1 MLVKSRQALS
11 MFLTL
16 LASVMSSVASAQ
28 SNREGPVSEEVF
40 YPSDPGTVI
49 AGTLEKPPAA
59 GDRRLP
65 VVVIISGTGPWTR
78 GGWEKMRASLHAAVL
93 ATLVYDK
100 RGLGQSTGTF
110 VDTIPAMQRD
120 VAAAVA
126 FLRTRQD
133 IDHQR
138 IALMGISQGAVAAP
152 LVAAADPAIAA
163 VVMLSGPVG
172 PRGELFLGILRGHLK
187 NAGKTSVQIDQVAAA
202 VSAWMDARS
211 RVVDASE
218 TANLR
223 KAAVDAFAEVGFP
236 PDQAENFVT
245 ALDDDVVLSMFDV
258 APDRALEKLRMPTLA
273 IYGSKDDVIAPYL
286 SLEAATAA
294 LQGNPDAIV
303 VVVPDMTH
311 ELQRATPATST
322 ATAPEDGTM
331 SVVTELVGIWLAQ
344 RLVRLPDGPE

>member
-1 MLVKSRQALS
+1 MKSRQALVV
-11 MFLTL
+11 FLIW
-16 LASVMSSVASAQ
+16 LASVMSSVANAELI
-28 SNREGPVSEEVF
+28 NEAPRGEEVR
-40 YPSDPGTVI
+40 YPSDPGTMI
-49 AGTLEKPPAA
+49 AATLEKPPSAD
-59 GDRRLP
+59 DRRHP

-78 GGWEKMRASLHAAVL
+78 GGWEKMRASLHAAGL
-93 ATLVYDK
+93 ATLTYDK

-110 VDTIPAMQRD
+110 VDTIPVMERD

-152 LVAAADPAIAA
+152 IVASADPAIAA

-172 PRGELFLGILRGHLK
+172 PRGELFLGILRSHLW
-187 NAGKTSVQIDQVAAA
+187 NAGKTSVQLDRVAAA

-211 RVVDASE
+211 RVADASA

-223 KAAVDAFAEVGFP
+223 KAAVEAFAGVGFP
-236 PDQAENFVT
+236 QDQAENFAA

-258 APDRALEKLRMPTLA
+258 APDRALEKLHMPTLA

-311 ELQRATPATST
+311 ELQRATPTTST

-331 SVVTELVGIWLAQ
+331 PVVTELVGNWLAK
-344 RLVRLPDGPE
+344 RLVRLPDGP

>member
-1 MLVKSRQALS
+1 MLVKSRQALA

-16 LASVMSSVASAQ
+16 LASVVSPVATAQ
-28 SNREGPVSEEVF
+28 PISKGPVREDVRYSSA
-40 YPSDPGTVI
+40 PDTVI
-49 AGTLEKPPAA
+49 AATLEKPPSTF
-59 GDRRLP
+59 DRLP

-78 GGWEKMRASLHAAVL
+78 SGWEKMRASLHAAGL

-110 VDTIPAMQRD
+110 VDTIPVMERD

-126 FLRTRQD
+126 FLCTRQD

-138 IALMGISQGAVAAP
+138 IALMGISQGAVAAS

-163 VVMLSGPVG
+163 VVVLSGPVG
-172 PRGELFLGILRGHLK
+172 PRGELFLSILRSHLK
-187 NAGKTSVQIDQVAAA
+187 NGGKTSAQVDQVAAA

-211 RVVDASE
+211 RAADAGE

-223 KAAVDAFAEVGFP
+223 KAAVDAFAAVGFP
-236 PDQAENFVT
+236 QDQAENFVT

-273 IYGSKDDVIAPYL
+273 IYGSKDDVIAPFL
-286 SLEAATAA
+286 SLEAATMA
-294 LQGNPDAIV
+294 LQGNPDAMV
-303 VVVPDMTH
+303 VAVPDMTH
-311 ELQRATPATST
+311 ELQRSIPTMNT
-322 ATAPEDGTM
+322 APAPEDGTM
-331 SVVTELVGIWLAQ
+331 PVVADLVGSWLAK
-344 RLVRLPDGPE
+344 RLVRLPDGP

>member
-1 MLVKSRQALS
+1 

-16 LASVMSSVASAQ
+16 LASVMLSAA
-28 SNREGPVSEEVF
+28 NARPVSQVPRSEEVR
-40 YPSDPGTVI
+40 YPSDPATVI
-49 AGTLEKPPAA
+49 AGTLEKPPSAD
-59 GDRRLP
+59 DRRLP

-78 GGWEKMRASLHAAVL
+78 GGWEKMRATLHAAGL

-100 RGLGQSTGTF
+100 RGLGQSTGKF
-110 VDTIPAMQRD
+110 VDTIPVMQGD

-126 FLRTRQD
+126 FLRTRRD

-152 LVAAADPAIAA
+152 LVASADPAIAA
-163 VVMLSGPVG
+163 VVILSGPVG
-172 PRGELFLGILRGHLK
+172 PRGELFLGILRSHLK
-187 NAGKTSVQIDQVAAA
+187 NAGKTTVQVDQVVAA
-202 VSAWMDARS
+202 VFAWMDARS
-211 RVVDASE
+211 RNADARE

-223 KAAVDAFAEVGFP
+223 KAAVDAFAAVGFP
-236 PDQAENFVT
+236 QDQAQNFVA

-294 LQGNPDAIV
+294 LQGNPDAMV
-303 VVVPDMTH
+303 VAVPDMTH
-311 ELQRATPATST
+311 ELQRSTPAANT
-322 ATAPEDGTM
+322 ASAPQDGTM
-331 SVVTELVGIWLAQ
+331 PVVTELVGNWLAK
-344 RLVRLPDGPE
+344 RLVVLPRRR

>member
-1 MLVKSRQALS
+1 MLVKSRQALA

-16 LASVMSSVASAQ
+16 LASVASPVATAQ
-28 SNREGPVSEEVF
+28 PISEGPVREDVRYSSA
-40 YPSDPGTVI
+40 PDTVI
-49 AGTLEKPPAA
+49 AATLEKPPSAF
-59 GDRRLP
+59 DRLP

-78 GGWEKMRASLHAAVL
+78 SGWEKMRASLHAAGL

-110 VDTIPAMQRD
+110 VDTIPVMERD
-120 VAAAVA
+120 VDAAVA
-126 FLRTRQD
+126 FLRTRKD

-138 IALMGISQGAVAAP
+138 IALMGISQGAVAAS

-172 PRGELFLGILRGHLK
+172 PRGELFLGILRSHLK
-187 NAGKTSVQIDQVAAA
+187 NGGKTSAQVDQVAAA

-211 RVVDASE
+211 RAADAGE

-223 KAAVDAFAEVGFP
+223 KAAVDAFAAVGFP
-236 PDQAENFVT
+236 QDQAENFVT

-258 APDRALEKLRMPTLA
+258 APDRAIEKLRMPTLA
-273 IYGSKDDVIAPYL
+273 IYGSKDDVIAPFL
-286 SLEAATAA
+286 SLEAATTA
-294 LQGNPDAIV
+294 LQGNPDAMVIA
-303 VVVPDMTH
+303 VPDMTH
-311 ELQRATPATST
+311 ELQRSRPMLNA

-331 SVVTELVGIWLAQ
+331 SVVVDLVGSWLAK
-344 RLVRLPDGPE
+344 RLVRLPDGP

>member
-1 MLVKSRQALS
+1 MLMKSCPTLVV
-11 MFLTL
+11 FLIS

-28 SNREGPVSEEVF
+28 PIREVSPSEEVR
-40 YPSDPGTVI
+40 YPSDPDTVI
-49 AGTLEKPPAA
+49 AATLEKPPSA
-59 GDRRLP
+59 DDRLP

-78 GGWEKMRASLHAAVL
+78 GGWVKMRASLHAAGL

-152 LVAAADPAIAA
+152 LVASADPAIAA

-172 PRGELFLGILRGHLK
+172 PRGELFLGILRAHLK
-187 NAGKTSVQIDQVAAA
+187 NAGKTSAQVDRVAAA

-211 RVVDASE
+211 KAADASGA
-218 TANLR
+218 ANLR

-236 PDQAENFVT
+236 QDQAENFVA
-245 ALDDDVVLSMFDV
+245 ALDNDVVLSMFDV
-258 APDRALEKLRMPTLA
+258 APDRALENLRMPTLA

-294 LQGNPDAIV
+294 LQANPDAIV
-303 VVVPDMTH
+303 VAVPDMTH
-311 ELQRATPATST
+311 ELQRSTPTMST

-331 SVVTELVGIWLAQ
+331 PVVTELVGNWLAK
-344 RLVRLPDGPE
+344 RLVRLPDGP